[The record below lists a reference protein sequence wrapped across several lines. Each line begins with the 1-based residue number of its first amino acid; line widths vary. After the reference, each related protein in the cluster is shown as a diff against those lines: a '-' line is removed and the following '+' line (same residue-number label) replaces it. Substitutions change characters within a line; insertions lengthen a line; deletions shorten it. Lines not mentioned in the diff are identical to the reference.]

1 MAAFKSLLALV
12 ALLLAVGAGEHTE
25 PRGARAAAP
34 ACAASGPGCLCCQP
48 LLTPIPR

>member
-25 PRGARAAAP
+25 PPQSVQPAGRAAF
-34 ACAASGPGCLCCQP
+34 AASLF
-48 LLTPIPR
+48 

>member
-25 PRGARAAAP
+25 
-34 ACAASGPGCLCCQP
+34 CQKLSRSTP
-48 LLTPIPR
+48 VLSFPPYLTPPPYPYPPCLSL